1 MSKISENRA
10 PEDRTLQLKKV
21 LTLPYLVAFGLAY
34 LAPTV
39 VFNYYGIMSVMT
51 NGMMALA
58 YVITTVVMFFTAFS
72 YAKMVDAFPVAGSA
86 YTYVQQSIN
95 PYAGFFAGWLML
107 LDYLLLPMICYL
119 LLGIYINEFFP
130 LIPIWSIVVFFVILG
145 AAINI
150 LGTKTAGR
158 VNTIIITAQILFTVL
173 FVAVI
178 IKFVMDGGGEGT
190 LISRNA
196 IFNPEEFHSRNILA
210 ASSILCV
217 SFLGFDAV
225 TTMAE
230 ETVNP
235 KKTIGK
241 AIMIVCIGAGIVF
254 AIVSYFS
261 HLAWPTAFLEIEN
274 PDAGIFELLP
284 KLGAFMGPLFFV
296 TDNLASWICAM
307 AGLAAVSRILYGM
320 GRDGVLP
327 RSVFGHLNKR
337 FQTPSINIIIT
348 SAFALSALFY
358 ADNLMGAASLISFGA
373 ISGFLLV
380 NLSVIMYYYVKHKK
394 RGLANTLRYLVMP
407 GIGTIVCAVLW
418 VSIETNAK
426 ILGGVWLIVGFI
438 YIMIKTKFFKISPPV
453 MNSIES
459 E

>member
-1 MSKISENRA
+1 MNNGGT
-10 PEDRTLQLKKV
+10 TLSDNQGVKLKRV
-21 LTLPYLVAFGLAY
+21 LSLPYLVAFGLAY

-58 YVITTVVMFFTAFS
+58 YTITTVVMFFTAYS
-72 YAKMVDAFPVAGSA
+72 YARMVEAFPVAGSA

-130 LIPIWSIVVFFVILG
+130 QIPIWAIVVFFVLAG
-145 AAINI
+145 AFINI
-150 LGTKTAGR
+150 IGTKTAAR
-158 VNTIIITAQILFTVL
+158 VNTIIISAQIIFTIL

-178 IKFVMDGGGEGT
+178 IKLVMGGGGTGT
-190 LISRNA
+190 LVSKNA
-196 IFNPEEFHSRNILA
+196 IFNSAEFVPKNILA

-230 ETVNP
+230 ETINP

-241 AIMIVCIGAGIVF
+241 AIMTVCIGAGIVF
-254 AIVSYFS
+254 AVVSYFS
-261 HLAWPTAFLEIEN
+261 QLAWPTAFLEIQN

-284 KLGAFMGPLFFV
+284 KLGSFMGPLFFV

-327 RSVFGHLNKR
+327 KKFFGHLNKR
-337 FQTPSINIIIT
+337 FQTPSLNIAVT

-380 NLSVIMYYYVKHKK
+380 NLSVIMFYYVKHKK
-394 RGLANTLRYLVMP
+394 RGAANTLRYLIMP
-407 GIGTIVCAVLW
+407 SIGVAVCAVLW
-418 VSIETNAK
+418 VSIEKSAK
-426 ILGGVWLIVGFI
+426 ILGGIWLLIGFVYIVA
-438 YIMIKTKFFKISPPV
+438 KTKFFKVSPPV
-453 MNSIES
+453 LEISDS